1 MNAVIQKRSDFL
13 VENWKLIRKDFLGE
27 DSLFVTIAAASYA
40 DKERSADVEYL
51 KDCKELLKDRSGFF
65 SGLRGNSE
73 FILAT
78 RMALNGNPEK
88 YLDDVKEVYEKFQK
102 GKFFDSAYRVL
113 AAMTICDANRQADAD
128 AIIEKTDALLK
139 SMNREHPFLT
149 SDEDTG
155 LVVLLALTNKSTE
168 DILAELEESY
178 KQLKKGLSFH
188 DNAVYSLAQVLT
200 SYEGNVEE
208 KSEKA
213 LELFNEFKKQG
224 AKYGKEYELASIGV
238 LLNLDISKEAL
249 ISEIIE
255 VSDYLK
261 ENKGFGTFSMSE
273 SIRLMFATTLVSGAY
288 SSDTQAGKAASATG
302 AIGRVVA
309 EQTASFIAIMAATSS
324 VVNSSSSN

>member
-1 MNAVIQKRSDFL
+1 MNEVIQKRSDIL
-13 VENWKLIRKDFLGE
+13 VENWKLIRKGFFGE

-40 DKERSADVEYL
+40 DKDKTVDVEYL
-51 KDCKELLKDRSGFF
+51 KDCKKLLKDRSGFF

-78 RMALNGNPEK
+78 RMALSGNPEK
-88 YLDDVKEVYEKFQK
+88 YLDDVKAVYEKFQK

-113 AAMTICDANRQADAD
+113 AAMTICDAGRQAEAD
-128 AIIEKTDALLK
+128 AIIEKTDVLLK

-155 LVVLLALTNKSTE
+155 LVVLLALTDRSTE

-178 KQLKKGLSFH
+178 KQLKKGFSFH

-208 KSEKA
+208 KSTKA
-213 LELFNEFKKQG
+213 LELFDEFKKQG

-238 LLNLDISKEAL
+238 LHNLNVNKEAL
-249 ISEIIE
+249 VSEVIE

-261 ENKGFGTFSMSE
+261 GNKGFGTFSMSQ
-273 SIRLMFATTLVSGAY
+273 SIRLMFAATLVSGAY
-288 SSDTQAGKAASATG
+288 SAEDRTGKTTSATS
-302 AIGRVVA
+302 AIARVVA
-309 EQTASFIAIMAATSS
+309 EQTATFVAIMAASAAVT
-324 VVNSSSSN
+324 SSSSN